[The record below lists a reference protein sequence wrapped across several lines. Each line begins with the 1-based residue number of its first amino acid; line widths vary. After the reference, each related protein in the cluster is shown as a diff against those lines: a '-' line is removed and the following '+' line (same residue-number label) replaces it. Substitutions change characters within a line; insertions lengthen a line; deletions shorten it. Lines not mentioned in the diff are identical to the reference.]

1 MRTALIAMVMMAVLI
16 GPAMAA
22 PPTRPLPMTSTQY
35 QAVCQVE
42 SQAEHVAVLDVR
54 ASYTSESEAI
64 RSANL
69 VANDVSTAAFQ
80 VGWPSIPLILLI
92 AAAPL

>member
-1 MRTALIAMVMMAVLI
+1 MRTALVAMAVMAVLI
-16 GPAMAA
+16 GPAVAG
-22 PPTRPLPMTSTQY
+22 PPARPLPITSTQY

-42 SQAEHVAVLDVR
+42 SQTEHVAVLDIR
-54 ASYTSESEAI
+54 ASYTSEAEAS

-69 VANDVSTAAFQ
+69 VANDISTAAFQ